1 MATWDLSET
10 KHHLLICNGSSC
22 NKAGAEDLTQAV
34 RSEISERGLDDT
46 IHTTRTKCNGRCQDK
61 CVLIAYPEG
70 VWYKDLAAHHAPY
83 LIDSLVNNVRMTD
96 KISHYFDG
104 NGFKRQ
110 GDIPVGEFKDRER
123 VKKVSKV
130 M

>member
-34 RSEISERGLDDT
+34 RREISERNLDDV

-61 CVLIAYPEG
+61 CVLIAYPQG
-70 VWYKDLAAHHAPY
+70 IWYKDLAAHDAPD
-83 LIDSLVNNVRMTD
+83 LINSLVSDARMTN
-96 KISHYFDG
+96 KISHCFDG
-104 NGFKRQ
+104 SGFRRHS
-110 GDIPVGEFKDRER
+110 DVPVGEFKDRER

-130 M
+130 L

>member
-34 RSEISERGLDDT
+34 RREISERSLDDV

-61 CVLIAYPEG
+61 CVLIAYPQG
-70 VWYKDLAAHHAPY
+70 IWYKDLAANDASD
-83 LIDSLVNNVRMTD
+83 LINSLVNEARMTN
-96 KISHYFDG
+96 KISHCFDG
-104 NGFKRQ
+104 NGFRRH
-110 GDIPVGEFKDRER
+110 GDVPVGEFKDRER

-130 M
+130 L